1 MDTPKKQQ
9 FAFNNIQMNMSKS
22 DVEKTLNKS
31 KRVTFNEY
39 GTKWYTYYDDD
50 YNNFIMI
57 SYIKDKVNA
66 LYTNQNIITSKSK
79 IKYNTPK
86 SVVRQRLGEPETEI
100 VKGRVRYEQNN
111 KEYDV
116 FHKNHIYTTVFYDKH
131 RRNNVTA
138 VLQVSDAMENRLKE
152 QYGAPSKSLADSF
165 ELQNFDLVNAER
177 KQHQLSTLKY
187 SKQNSETARKH
198 SKDMANNHY
207 FDHTNLKGQ
216 SPFDRLKKDG
226 ITFNSAGENLAYGQ
240 VSSIYAHQGLMNSI
254 GHRKNILND
263 TFKILGV
270 GVDFNDEKQP
280 FWTENYTG

>member
-1 MDTPKKQQ
+1 
-9 FAFNNIQMNMSKS
+9 MSKS
-22 DVEKTLNKS
+22 EVEKVLKQP

-39 GTKWYTYYDDD
+39 GTKWYTYYDGD
-50 YNNFIMI
+50 YNNFIMV

-66 LYTNQNIITSKSK
+66 IYSNQNIITSKSK

-152 QYGAPSKSLADSF
+152 QYGAPSKSLANSY

-177 KQHQLSTLKY
+177 KQHELPTLKY

-198 SKDMANNHY
+198 SKDMADNHY

-226 ITFNSAGENLAYGQ
+226 ITFRSAGENLAYGQ
-240 VSSIYAHQGLMNSI
+240 VSSIYAHEGLMNSL

-263 TFKILGV
+263 AFNTLGV

>member
-22 DVEKTLNKS
+22 DVEKTLNKL

-39 GTKWYTYYDDD
+39 GTKWYTYYDGD
-50 YNNFIMI
+50 YNNFIMV

-198 SKDMANNHY
+198 SKDMAKNHY

>member
-50 YNNFIMI
+50 YNNFIMV

-86 SVVRQRLGEPETEI
+86 SVVRQRLGEPEAEI

-165 ELQNFDLVNAER
+165 ELQNFDIVNAER
-177 KQHQLSTLKY
+177 KQNQLSTLKY

>member
-39 GTKWYTYYDDD
+39 GTKWYTYYDGD
-50 YNNFIMI
+50 YNNFIMV

-198 SKDMANNHY
+198 SKDMAKNHY

-226 ITFNSAGENLAYGQ
+226 IAFNSAGENLAYGQ

-280 FWTENYTG
+280 FWTENYTD

>member
-22 DVEKTLNKS
+22 DVEKTLNKP
-31 KRVTFNEY
+31 KRVRFNEY
-39 GTKWYTYYDDD
+39 GTKWYTYYDGD
-50 YNNFIMI
+50 YNNFIMV

-198 SKDMANNHY
+198 SKDMAKNHY